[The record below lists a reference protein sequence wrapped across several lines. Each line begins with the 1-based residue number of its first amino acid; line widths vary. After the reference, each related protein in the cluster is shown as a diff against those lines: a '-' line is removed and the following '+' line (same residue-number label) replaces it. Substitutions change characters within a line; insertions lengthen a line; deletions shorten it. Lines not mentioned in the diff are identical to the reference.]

1 MQVREFMDKLMILLN
16 DKVMFVVFEVIFLG
30 YFIYAILRDRGYFK
44 RKGTIESTIV
54 RGEQSWN
61 YFNLCFGISSVVL
74 MQIINSSEALIGY
87 KTIISVVNLAMLL
100 YLSYFNSW
108 FRNNTINIVFKSMK
122 KPETL

>member
-1 MQVREFMDKLMILLN
+1 MDKLMILLN

>member
-1 MQVREFMDKLMILLN
+1 MDKLLIILN
-16 DKVMFVVFEVIFLG
+16 DKIMFPVFEILFIVFFL
-30 YFIYAILRDRGYFK
+30 YAILCDRGCFK
-44 RKGTIESTIV
+44 RKGTLESTV
-54 RGEQSWN
+54 RRGEKSWN

-74 MQIINSSEALIGY
+74 MQMINSSEALIGY

-108 FRNNTINIVFKSMK
+108 FRNSTINIISKSMT